1 MVKKKI
7 IVDSEFWELFPA
19 GQINVLLLNDINNNV
34 DPSKNMYF
42 EKLLKNGKNEG
53 KKFLIEDTFSDN
65 LVVQEWRNAY
75 KKFKTKKGARSSI
88 EALLKRVSQDRDF
101 TLINPLVDI
110 YNSISMKYAV
120 PLGGEDLEHIDGNI
134 HLGKSKGGESF
145 FPLGAE
151 NDSPALEGEI
161 CYFDST
167 GAVCRCLNWR
177 EAKRTMLLENTQNA
191 ILISESIN
199 LRQAKQSELAIDEL
213 KELVDEYFRIDSK
226 IYKLTKDNSIATI
239 IY

>member
-1 MVKKKI
+1 
-7 IVDSEFWELFPA
+7 
-19 GQINVLLLNDINNNV
+19 
-34 DPSKNMYF
+34 
-42 EKLLKNGKNEG
+42 
-53 KKFLIEDTFSDN
+53 
-65 LVVQEWRNAY
+65 
-75 KKFKTKKGARSSI
+75 
-88 EALLKRVSQDRDF
+88 
-101 TLINPLVDI
+101 
-110 YNSISMKYAV
+110 MKYAV

>member
-101 TLINPLVDI
+101 TLINPLVDV

-134 HLGKSKGGESF
+134 HLGKAKGGESF

-213 KELVDEYFRIDSK
+213 KELVDEYFKIDSK

>member
-1 MVKKKI
+1 MVEKKI
-7 IVDSEFWELFPA
+7 IVDSEFWELFPE
-19 GQINVLLLNDINNNV
+19 GKISVLLLNGINNNV
-34 DPSKNMYF
+34 NPSKDMYF
-42 EKLLKNGKNEG
+42 EKLLKNGKNES

-110 YNSISMKYAV
+110 YNSISMKYAI
-120 PLGGEDLEHIDGNI
+120 PLGGEDLERIDGNM
-134 HLGKSKGGESF
+134 HLGKAKGGESF
-145 FPLGAE
+145 FPLGSE

-199 LRQAKQSELAIDEL
+199 LRQAKQSDLAIDEL
-213 KELVDEYFRIDSK
+213 KELVDEYFKIDSK

-239 IY
+239 NY